1 MGQNR
6 GAMAEPEVGRQ
17 YNLNARSQQRTM
29 ADPVQNEKVSYGFCI
44 PRKLSKSPRSNDKED
59 MLR

>member
-1 MGQNR
+1 M
-6 GAMAEPEVGRQ
+6 EPKVGRQ

-29 ADPVQNEKVSYGFCI
+29 GEAAQNDKLGDGFSL
-44 PRKLSKSPRSNDKED
+44 PRKLSKSPRSNEKED

>member
-1 MGQNR
+1 MGHNR

-29 ADPVQNEKVSYGFCI
+29 GDPVQNEKVSDGI
-44 PRKLSKSPRSNDKED
+44 SLPRKLSKSPRSNDKED